1 MIKVID
7 NKFIRVDTKN
17 NTLTFYVIGELP
29 EIVYYGKK
37 LKKDTDFTPF
47 LGITDITGVDMRD
60 YVLSQFGK
68 EDYKEPSIKIKNS
81 NGTFVSDFKFV
92 KFELNKPLIN
102 NSSLPLS
109 RNKLENICFTLKDE
123 TNNITLEIYYS
134 FFKNSDVV
142 AVNSRLINEGTL
154 PIYLNKIPSLQLELK
169 SDYFNIYTFDGG
181 WAKERI
187 RHESTLRGGLFIN
200 ESRTGSSSADHNPF
214 VLLKNKRGYYGFNLM
229 YSSNHKTSIEIDAY
243 KHARIIS
250 GINDFMFEYKIN
262 PNDIFIAPEAFMIY
276 EKNEDM
282 LSLEYHDFI
291 QNHIVHPKYKERIRP
306 VLMNNWEGTNFDFT
320 KQKIIDIAKVAK
332 DVGAE
337 LFVLD
342 DGWFGHR
349 DGDNSSLGDWFDYKE
364 KTGGLDKLAK
374 EIKDLGLEFGIWV
387 EPEMIS
393 EDSELYKNHKEYA
406 MLIPNRKPHLHRNQ
420 LMLDLTNEEVKEY
433 VLNSLR
439 NVLNLTKANYVKW
452 DYNRNMSDVYSS
464 KYSSNE
470 YYHRYIM
477 NLYEIMDTITKEYED
492 VLFEGCAAGGSRFDL
507 GILYY
512 MPQIWTSDNTD
523 PYDRIFIQT
532 GTSYAYHQVN
542 MGAHVSASPN
552 WFTKR
557 TSSLETRF
565 NVACGGNLGYELD
578 PTKFNEEE
586 KNVVKNQIEFYKQ
599 NRDIFQFGDIAYL
612 KSVYKNGI
620 GGFITLS
627 KDHKKGFVVITSSSL
642 KNDISLKLPLLSNK
656 KEYRL
661 VGRDIHFT
669 CILKGNTLKNI
680 NDIFT
685 KIVDKSTYNLYSVML
700 SIEEI

>member
-17 NTLTFYVIGELP
+17 NTLAFYVLGENP

-37 LKKDTDFTPF
+37 LKNDMDLIPL
-47 LGITDITGVDMRD
+47 LGITDVTGVDMRD

-68 EDYKEPSIKIKNS
+68 DDYKEPSVKITNS

-92 KFELNKPLIN
+92 KFELNKQLIN

-109 RNKLENICFTLKDE
+109 RNKLESICFILKDDI
-123 TNNITLEIYYS
+123 NNISLEIYYS
-134 FFKNSDVV
+134 FFKNSDVI
-142 AVNSRLINEGTL
+142 AVNSRLINEGKL
-154 PIYLNKIPSLQLELK
+154 PIYINKIPSLQLELK
-169 SDYFNIYTFDGG
+169 AEYFNIYTFDGG

-187 RHESTLRGGLFIN
+187 RHESIIRGGIFIN

-214 VLLKNKRGYYGFNLM
+214 VLLKNKNGCYGFNLM

-243 KHARIIS
+243 NHARIIS
-250 GINDFMFEYKIN
+250 GINDFMFAYKIN
-262 PNDIFIAPEAFMIY
+262 PSSVFIAPEAFMIY
-276 EKNEDM
+276 EKNEDV
-282 LSLEYHDFI
+282 LSLEFHKFI
-291 QNHIVHPKYKERIRP
+291 QNHIVNPEYKNKIRP
-306 VLMNNWEGTNFDFT
+306 VLMNNWEGTNFDFN
-320 KQKIIDIAKVAK
+320 KQKIVDIAKVAK
-332 DVGAE
+332 EVGAE

-349 DGDNSSLGDWFDYKE
+349 DADNSSLGDWFDYKK
-364 KTGGLDKLAK
+364 KTGGLDILAN
-374 EIKDLGLEFGIWV
+374 EVRNLGLQFGIWV

-393 EDSELYKNHKEYA
+393 EDSELYKNHPEYA
-406 MLIPNRKPHLHRNQ
+406 MTIPNRKPHLHRNQ
-420 LMLDLTNEEVKEY
+420 LMLDLTNEEVKNY

-439 NVLNLTKANYVKW
+439 NVLDLTKASYVKW
-452 DYNRNMSDVYSS
+452 DYNRNLSDVYSS
-464 KYSSNE
+464 KYSATE

-477 NLYEIMDTITKEYED
+477 TLYEIMNTITKEYKN

-542 MGAHVSASPN
+542 MGSHVSASPN

-557 TSSLETRF
+557 ASSLETRF

-578 PTKFNEEE
+578 PTKFNKEE
-586 KNVVKNQIEFYKQ
+586 KKIVEAQIEFYKQ
-599 NRDIFQFGDIAYL
+599 NRYIFQYGDTIYF
-612 KSVYKNGI
+612 KDVYKNYI
-620 GGFITLS
+620 GGFITLN
-627 KDHKKGFVVITSSSL
+627 KEHTKGFVVITSPNL
-642 KNDISLKLPLLSNK
+642 CNDIDLKLPFLSNK
-656 KEYRL
+656 KEYHL
-661 VGRDIHFT
+661 TGRDIQFNS
-669 CILKGNTLKNI
+669 ILRGNKIENI
-680 NDIFT
+680 NEIFE
-685 KIVDKSTYNLYSVML
+685 KIIDKSSYNLYSVML
-700 SIEEI
+700 MIEEI